1 MNTDQDIAFHAVKK
15 IEIIVHGDEEH
26 FVRELLE
33 SSGSPGY
40 TIIRDIAGRGAH
52 SFHEGRLLFNDED
65 SLVMFVAVAGPDTI
79 HRAAS
84 GLKPLFERESGVM
97 FVSEV
102 QVVRLERFVGS
113 GGLYGPQN

>member
-1 MNTDQDIAFHAVKK
+1 MNTDQDIVFHAVKK

-33 SSGSPGY
+33 SSGSTGY

-52 SFHEGRLLFNDED
+52 GFHEGRLLFNEED
-65 SLVMFVAVAGPDTI
+65 SLIMFVAVASPDTI
-79 HRAAS
+79 RRAAS

-97 FVSEV
+97 FVSDV
-102 QVVRLERFVGS
+102 QVVRLERFVRDGA
-113 GGLYGPQN
+113 LYGPQN